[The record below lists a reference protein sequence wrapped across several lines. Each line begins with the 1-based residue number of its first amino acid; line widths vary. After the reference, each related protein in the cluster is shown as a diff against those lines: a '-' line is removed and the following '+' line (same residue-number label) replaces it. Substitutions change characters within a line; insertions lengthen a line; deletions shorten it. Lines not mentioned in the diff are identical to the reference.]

1 METKHGALCRLKSFR
16 AVHKLPYQFFGVLHY
31 VEKDITR
38 IRLLYF
44 VYLQSMFS
52 LQNLIA
58 TSQDFI
64 FLIFSKMNYLV
75 QLDEERVSDARN
87 QIHRKNDA
95 NCAVSFWVSCPSL
108 TASFTEFPKS
118 TLSSLSKTSSL
129 ESHCSL
135 KRIVMMS
142 VLMSLSTMKLW
153 CQDWCHSIAMM
164 SVLV

>member
-1 METKHGALCRLKSFR
+1 MGTLTSTSFDNAIKLLWAAWNQMLKLEPCRKR
-16 AVHKLPYQFFGVLHY
+16 YK
-31 VEKDITR
+31 TR

-58 TSQDFI
+58 SLQNLITSQDFI

-108 TASFTEFPKS
+108 TASSTQFPKS
-118 TLSSLSKTSSL
+118 TLSSLSL
-129 ESHCSL
+129 RH
-135 KRIVMMS
+135 I
-142 VLMSLSTMKLW
+142 LSRYNLTAL
-153 CQDWCHSIAMM
+153 
-164 SVLV
+164 